1 MSYEWIHL
9 INLKRRILFSFF
21 LISNLDAKRERLRF
35 SPWSVFCPNVDYT
48 LPMGR
53 ESLISE
59 MSPILSHLRREM
71 KGRLVRKGGRVSKEK
86 KEFAMAEERI
96 ERETN
101 K

>member
-1 MSYEWIHL
+1 
-9 INLKRRILFSFF
+9 
-21 LISNLDAKRERLRF
+21 
-35 SPWSVFCPNVDYT
+35 
-48 LPMGR
+48 MGR

-101 K
+101 KKKRKKTRKNIWKKRRKEKKEDELWKF

>member
-1 MSYEWIHL
+1 
-9 INLKRRILFSFF
+9 
-21 LISNLDAKRERLRF
+21 
-35 SPWSVFCPNVDYT
+35 
-48 LPMGR
+48 MGR

-101 K
+101 KWSKKEKKRGKIYGRRRKKEKKGDELWKF